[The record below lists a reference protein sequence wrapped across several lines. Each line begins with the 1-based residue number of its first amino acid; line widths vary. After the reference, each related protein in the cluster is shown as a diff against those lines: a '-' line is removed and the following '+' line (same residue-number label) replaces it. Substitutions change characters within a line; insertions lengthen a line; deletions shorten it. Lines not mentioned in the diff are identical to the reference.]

1 VFVLENEK
9 SMNRLGIVPIKKLMF
24 SLGLPMIVSMVLQ
37 AFYNIVDSAFVS
49 NMAEVGE
56 MALNALTLA
65 FPVQVF
71 MVALSIGTGVGANAL
86 LSKSLGQGDREKV
99 GKVAGNGIVL
109 ALIIYI
115 LCVLFGIFGVDFY
128 VSTQTKNP
136 QIKEMAIDYLHIC
149 CIVSFGLVF
158 FAIFEKLLQSTGLSL
173 YSTIAQITG
182 AVINIVLD
190 PILIY
195 GKLGFPEMGVKGAG
209 WATVIGQIASLVVGL
224 VFHIKVNKDVPKGI
238 RYFKPSLG
246 IIKGIYAIG
255 FPAIVSQALM
265 SVMTY
270 GLNIILV
277 SVSES
282 MVTAYGLYY
291 KIQQFILFASFG
303 LRDAITPIVSFNHG
317 MRNKSRVKDGIK
329 YGVLYTL
336 IIMVFGLILLELF
349 ATPFSSVFGLS
360 GTTQSLCISAMRII
374 SISFVFAGFN
384 IALQGVFQALDSGM
398 PSLIVSVCRQLLFI
412 LPVAYALSRMVNPS
426 LDNAWLV
433 WITFPIG
440 EFVSAIIS
448 SIFMKRISK
457 TKIDVLS

>member
-1 VFVLENEK
+1 
-9 SMNRLGIVPIKKLMF
+9 
-24 SLGLPMIVSMVLQ
+24 
-37 AFYNIVDSAFVS
+37 
-49 NMAEVGE
+49 
-56 MALNALTLA
+56 
-65 FPVQVF
+65 
-71 MVALSIGTGVGANAL
+71 
-86 LSKSLGQGDREKV
+86 
-99 GKVAGNGIVL
+99 
-109 ALIIYI
+109 
-115 LCVLFGIFGVDFY
+115 
-128 VSTQTKNP
+128 
-136 QIKEMAIDYLHIC
+136 
-149 CIVSFGLVF
+149 
-158 FAIFEKLLQSTGLSL
+158 L

-440 EFVSAIIS
+440 EFVSAIIA

>member
-1 VFVLENEK
+1 
-9 SMNRLGIVPIKKLMF
+9 
-24 SLGLPMIVSMVLQ
+24 
-37 AFYNIVDSAFVS
+37 
-49 NMAEVGE
+49 
-56 MALNALTLA
+56 
-65 FPVQVF
+65 
-71 MVALSIGTGVGANAL
+71 
-86 LSKSLGQGDREKV
+86 
-99 GKVAGNGIVL
+99 
-109 ALIIYI
+109 
-115 LCVLFGIFGVDFY
+115 
-128 VSTQTKNP
+128 
-136 QIKEMAIDYLHIC
+136 
-149 CIVSFGLVF
+149 
-158 FAIFEKLLQSTGLSL
+158 
-173 YSTIAQITG
+173 
-182 AVINIVLD
+182 
-190 PILIY
+190 
-195 GKLGFPEMGVKGAG
+195 
-209 WATVIGQIASLVVGL
+209 
-224 VFHIKVNKDVPKGI
+224 
-238 RYFKPSLG
+238 
-246 IIKGIYAIG
+246 
-255 FPAIVSQALM
+255 M

-440 EFVSAIIS
+440 EFVSAIIA